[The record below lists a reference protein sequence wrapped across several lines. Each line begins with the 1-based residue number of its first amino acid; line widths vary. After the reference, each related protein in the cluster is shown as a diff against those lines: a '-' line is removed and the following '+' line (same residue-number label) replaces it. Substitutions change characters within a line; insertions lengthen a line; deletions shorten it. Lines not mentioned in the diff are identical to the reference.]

1 MGQKSR
7 SARFLPPAIAALV
20 LAFAIRFFAA
30 PVETLKWLGAPFL
43 LLPTA
48 LGALPSV
55 GASDVHLVVLNTR
68 SPVIQI
74 DTPGRFAAY
83 ASDDTMLIR
92 ANTLADSDVAWIKLK
107 EVGAAEPVASTV
119 IKRGALIYDPV
130 AVPGRPVM
138 SFTVTKPGRYEL
150 VFVRQSGE
158 MHFAPDPVTGR
169 DGTIMAWIAGQLLV
183 ILAVLLIWALPR
195 LRASRMQARLAA
207 EEAVRK
213 RAEADAFVR
222 RFGGKE

>member
-1 MGQKSR
+1 M
-7 SARFLPPAIAALV
+7 PPAIAALV
-20 LAFAIRFFAA
+20 LAFVIRFFAA

-43 LLPTA
+43 ALPTL
-48 LGALPSV
+48 LGAVPSV

-74 DTPGRFAAY
+74 DTPGQFAAY

-138 SFTVTKPGRYEL
+138 SFAVAKPGRYEM

-158 MHFAPDPVTGR
+158 LYFAPDPVTGR
-169 DGTIMAWIAGQLLV
+169 DGTIMAWIAGQVLV

-195 LRASRMQARLAA
+195 LRASRVQARLAA

>member
-7 SARFLPPAIAALV
+7 VARFLPPAIAV
-20 LAFAIRFFAA
+20 PVMVFIVRFFVA

-48 LGALPSV
+48 LGVLPVV
-55 GASDVHLVVLNTR
+55 GAGDVHLVVLNTR

-74 DTPGRFAAY
+74 DAPGQFAMY

-92 ANTLADSDVAWIKLK
+92 ANMLADSDVTWLKLR

-119 IKRGALIYDPV
+119 IKRGALVYDPI

-138 SFTVTKPGRYEL
+138 SFAVTKRGRYEL

-158 MHFAPDPVTGR
+158 MYFAPDPVTGR
-169 DGTIMAWIAGQLLV
+169 DATIMTWIAGQVFVL
-183 ILAVLLIWALPR
+183 LAVLLIWALPR
-195 LRASRMQARLAA
+195 LRASRAQARLAA
-207 EEAVRK
+207 EEASRK
-213 RAEADAFVR
+213 RAEAEEFVR